1 MKSKRNLLKEIN
13 TSRKLLK
20 GINNKSS
27 KEIIENNLN
36 LLYIDVNSN
45 LNLDF

>member
-13 TSRKLLK
+13 TSRNLLK
-20 GINNKSS
+20 EIDNKSS

>member
-1 MKSKRNLLKEIN
+1 MKSKKFLLKEIN
-13 TSRKLLK
+13 NNRKILK
-20 GINNKSS
+20 EIKNRNCKD
-27 KEIIENNLN
+27 IIENNLN